1 MVCIAYKTN
10 NMPTTNH
17 TDPSSLPYAWG
28 GPAGQARLRVE
39 PEDFQVT
46 EIPVCL
52 PEGQG
57 EHLWLRVRK
66 RDSNTEWVAKQLAR
80 WAGVG
85 PAQVSYAGLKDR
97 HAVTEQ
103 WFSIQLPGQ
112 PDPDPTVLT
121 SNEFH
126 VEEMARHS
134 RKLKR
139 GALKGNRF
147 VLRLHDWR
155 GDRELLEERLQRIAS
170 GGVPNYF
177 GDQRFGHDGGNL
189 EQARRLFAGELRKC
203 PRHQRGLY
211 LSAARSWL
219 FNKIASLRVA
229 DGSWNQALPG
239 DFLQLDG
246 RHAGFVAEADDD
258 ELAARLIALDV
269 HPTGPLWGRGRPQ
282 TGEPRTD
289 WESEQLAPYRDWCGG
304 LERAG
309 LEQERRALRVRVEDL
324 RWEWQGTTSLC
335 LAFSLGAGS
344 YATMVVRELV
354 DTLQ

>member
-1 MVCIAYKTN
+1 
-10 NMPTTNH
+10 MPPTNH
-17 TDPSSLPYAWG
+17 TDPSSLPHAWG
-28 GPAGQARLRVE
+28 GPTGQARLRVE
-39 PEDFQVT
+39 PEDFRVT

-97 HAVTEQ
+97 HAITEQ
-103 WFSIQLPGQ
+103 WFSIHLPGQ
-112 PDPDPTVLT
+112 PDPDLALLAGD
-121 SNEFH
+121 EFR
-126 VEEMARHS
+126 VEEAARHS

-147 VLRLHDWR
+147 VLRLRDWQ
-155 GDRELLEERLQRIAS
+155 GDRELLEERLHRIVS

-177 GDQRFGHDGGNL
+177 GEQRFGHEGGNL
-189 EQARRLFAGELRKC
+189 EQARRLFAGELKKC

-219 FNKIASLRVA
+219 FNQIAGSRVA
-229 DGSWNQALPG
+229 DGTWNQALPG

-246 RHAGFVAEADDD
+246 RHAGFVAEADDG
-258 ELAARLIALDV
+258 ELAARLHALEV
-269 HPTGPLWGRGRPQ
+269 HPTGPMWGRGRPQ
-282 TGEPRTD
+282 TAEPRTQ
-289 WESEQLAPYRDWCGG
+289 WEAEQLAPHADWCAG

-309 LEQERRALRVRVEDL
+309 LEQERRALRVRVETL
-324 RWEWQGTTSLC
+324 RWEWEDARSLC
-335 LAFSLGAGS
+335 LEFSLGAGS

-354 DTLQ
+354 DGIQ

>member
-1 MVCIAYKTN
+1 
-10 NMPTTNH
+10 MPEVEAN
-17 TDPSSLPYAWG
+17 DVDVLPLCCAWG
-28 GPAGQARLRVE
+28 GPAGQARLRVA

-52 PEGQG
+52 PDGEG

-103 WFSIQLPGQ
+103 WFSIHLPGQ
-112 PDPDPTVLT
+112 ADPDLALLT
-121 SNEFH
+121 GDEFR
-126 VEEMARHS
+126 VEEAARHS

-147 VLRLHDWR
+147 VLRLRDWQ
-155 GDRELLEERLQRIAS
+155 GDRELLEERLHHIAS

-177 GDQRFGHDGGNL
+177 GEQRFGHDGGNL

-219 FNKIASLRVA
+219 FNRIAALRVA
-229 DGSWNQALPG
+229 DGTWNQALPG
-239 DFLQLDG
+239 DFLQLNG

-258 ELAARLIALDV
+258 ALATRLKAMEV

-282 TGEPRTD
+282 TGEPRTQ
-289 WESEQLAPYRDWCGG
+289 WEAEQLAPYTEWCSG

-324 RWEWQGTTSLC
+324 RWEWEEATGLC

-354 DTLQ
+354 DAI

>member
-1 MVCIAYKTN
+1 MLASVGAAFGRE
-10 NMPTTNH
+10 P
-17 TDPSSLPYAWG
+17 PLPYAWG
-28 GPAGQARLRVE
+28 GPAGLARLRAA

-52 PEGQG
+52 PDGHG

-97 HAVTEQ
+97 HAVAEQ
-103 WFSIQLPGQ
+103 WFSIHLPGQ
-112 PDPDPTVLT
+112 ADPDLALLT
-121 SNEFH
+121 GDEFR
-126 VEEMARHS
+126 VEEAARHS

-177 GDQRFGHDGGNL
+177 GEQRFGHDGGNL

-219 FNKIASLRVA
+219 FNHIASLRVA
-229 DGSWNQALPG
+229 DGTWNQVLPG

-246 RHAGFVAEADDD
+246 RHAGFVAEADDT

-269 HPTGPLWGRGRPQ
+269 HPTGPLWGSGRPQ
-282 TGEPRTD
+282 TGEPRTE
-289 WESEQLAPYRDWCGG
+289 WEAEQLAPYRDWCEG

-309 LEQERRALRVRVEDL
+309 LEQERRALRVRVEGL
-324 RWEWQGTTSLC
+324 RWEWEGAESLC

-344 YATMVVRELV
+344 YATMVVREV
-354 DTLQ
+354 MDEAR

>member
-1 MVCIAYKTN
+1 MFAPVAAAFGREI
-10 NMPTTNH
+10 P
-17 TDPSSLPYAWG
+17 LPHAWG

-52 PEGQG
+52 PDGQG

-103 WFSIQLPGQ
+103 WFSIHLPGQ
-112 PDPDPTVLT
+112 ADPDLALLT
-121 SNEFH
+121 SDEFH
-126 VEEMARHS
+126 IEEAARHS

-147 VLRLHDWR
+147 VLRLHDWQ
-155 GDRELLEERLQRIAS
+155 GDRELLEQRLHRIAS

-177 GDQRFGHDGGNL
+177 GEQRFGHEGGNL
-189 EQARRLFAGELRKC
+189 EQARRLFSGELKKC

-219 FNKIASLRVA
+219 FNHIVSLRVA
-229 DGSWNQALPG
+229 DSTWNQALPG

-246 RHAGFVAEADDD
+246 RHAGFVAEADDG
-258 ELAARLIALDV
+258 ELAARLDTLDV
-269 HPTGPLWGRGRPQ
+269 HPTGPLWGRGRAQ
-282 TGEPRTD
+282 TGEPRTE
-289 WESEQLAPYRDWCGG
+289 WEAEQLAPYSDWCEG

-324 RWEWQGTTSLC
+324 RWEWEGTESLC

-344 YATMVVRELV
+344 YATMVVREV
-354 DTLQ
+354 MDAARKPVG

>member
-1 MVCIAYKTN
+1 
-10 NMPTTNH
+10 MPVTADN
-17 TDPSSLPYAWG
+17 PALPCAWG
-28 GPAGQARLRVE
+28 GPAGQARLRVT

-103 WFSIQLPGQ
+103 WFSIHLPGQ
-112 PDPDPTVLT
+112 ADPDPGALT
-121 SNEFH
+121 SDEFRI
-126 VEEMARHS
+126 EEMARHS
-134 RKLKR
+134 RKLRR

-147 VLRLHDWR
+147 VLRLRDWQ
-155 GDRELLEERLQRIAS
+155 GDKDLLEQRLHSIAS

-177 GDQRFGHDGGNL
+177 GEQRFGHDGGNL
-189 EQARRLFAGELRKC
+189 EQARRLFAGELKKC

-219 FNKIASLRVA
+219 FNQIAARRVA

-246 RHAGFVAEADDD
+246 RHAGFVAEADDS
-258 ELAARLIALDV
+258 ELAARLNAMEV

-282 TGEPRTD
+282 TGESRTQ
-289 WESEQLAPYRDWCGG
+289 WEAEQLAACADWCEG

-309 LEQERRALRVRVEDL
+309 LDLGRRALRVRVEDL
-324 RWEWQGTTSLC
+324 RREWEDERILV
-335 LAFSLGAGS
+335 LAFSLTAGA
-344 YATMVVRELV
+344 YATMVVRELMEESSRV
-354 DTLQ
+354 LPLEK

>member
-1 MVCIAYKTN
+1 MLTSVGAAFGRES
-10 NMPTTNH
+10 P
-17 TDPSSLPYAWG
+17 LPYAWG
-28 GPAGQARLRVE
+28 GPAGQARLRAA
-39 PEDFQVT
+39 PEDFRVT

-52 PEGQG
+52 PDGQG

-97 HAVTEQ
+97 HAITEQ
-103 WFSIQLPGQ
+103 WYSIHLPGQ
-112 PDPDPTVLT
+112 PDPDLALLA
-121 SNEFH
+121 NDEFH
-126 VEEMARHS
+126 IEEAARHS

-147 VLRLHDWR
+147 VLRLHDWK
-155 GDRELLEERLQRIAS
+155 GDRELLEQRLHRIAG

-177 GDQRFGHDGGNL
+177 GEQRFGHEGGNL
-189 EQARRLFAGELRKC
+189 EQARRLFSGELKKC

-219 FNKIASLRVA
+219 FNHIASLRVA
-229 DGSWNQALPG
+229 DGTWNQALPG

-246 RHAGFVAEADDD
+246 RHAGFVAEADDS
-258 ELAARLIALDV
+258 ELAARLHAMEV
-269 HPTGPLWGRGRPQ
+269 HPTGPMWGRGRPQ
-282 TGEPRTD
+282 TGEPQTLREAD
-289 WESEQLAPYRDWCGG
+289 QLAACADWREG

-309 LEQERRALRVRVEDL
+309 LEQERRALRVRVEQL
-324 RWEWQGTTSLC
+324 CWEWEDEGSLR
-335 LAFSLGAGS
+335 LEFSLNAGA
-344 YATMVVRELV
+344 YATVVVRELV
-354 DTLQ
+354 EGVQ

>member
-1 MVCIAYKTN
+1 
-10 NMPTTNH
+10 MPA
-17 TDPSSLPYAWG
+17 LPHAWG
-28 GPAGQARLRVE
+28 GPAGEARLRVE

-52 PEGQG
+52 PDGQG

-112 PDPDPTVLT
+112 PDPDPAALA
-121 SNEFH
+121 SDEFH

-134 RKLKR
+134 RKLRR
-139 GALKGNRF
+139 GALKGNHF
-147 VLRLHDWR
+147 ALRLRDWQ
-155 GDRELLEERLQRIAS
+155 GDKALLEQRLQSIAA

-177 GDQRFGHDGGNL
+177 GEQRFGHDGGNL
-189 EQARRLFAGELRKC
+189 EQARRLFAGELKKC

-219 FNKIASLRVA
+219 FNHIASLRVA
-229 DGSWNQALPG
+229 AGTWDQALPG

-246 RHAGFVAEADDD
+246 RHAGFVAEVGDG
-258 ELAARLIALDV
+258 ELAARLSALQV
-269 HPTGPLWGRGRPQ
+269 HPTGTLWGRGRPQ
-282 TGEPRTD
+282 TGEPQTQ
-289 WESEQLAPYRDWCGG
+289 WEAEQL
-304 LERAG
+304 
-309 LEQERRALRVRVEDL
+309 
-324 RWEWQGTTSLC
+324 
-335 LAFSLGAGS
+335 FSLSAGA

-354 DTLQ
+354 EGIQ